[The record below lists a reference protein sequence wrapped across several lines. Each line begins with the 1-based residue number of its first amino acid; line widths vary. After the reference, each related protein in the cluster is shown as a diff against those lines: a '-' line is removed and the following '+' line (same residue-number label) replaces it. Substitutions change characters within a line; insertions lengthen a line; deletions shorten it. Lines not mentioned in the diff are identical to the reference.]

1 MVAVDP
7 ELEACPHCGANAEVR
22 LHDVYR
28 YQCYACGN
36 PRVPARK
43 RWLTTP
49 PLVTQNL
56 KQVRRYHLLNGVW
69 RAASWLGFGGFA
81 LTALF
86 GAGTAWSLDFG
97 APGWTFIAAVAS
109 LPLIAAFAARSQ
121 SVRQQRQTVSRLE
134 EAWREMAT
142 HFFASGRT
150 ARTLE
155 DVKAAFAV
163 DHESALRLL
172 AEGEV
177 SAYLRHETPAS
188 DAPEFTRAR
197 VADQLGDSAAIADA
211 SSVGAESF
219 DAVDDEDL
227 ASRLAAQPSRSK

>member
-1 MVAVDP
+1 MVAIDP
-7 ELEACPHCGANAEVR
+7 ELEACPHCGSNAEVR
-22 LHDVYR
+22 LHAVYR
-28 YQCYACGN
+28 YQCHACGN

-49 PLVTQNL
+49 SLVTQNL
-56 KQVRRYHLLNGVW
+56 KQVRRHHVLGGVW

-97 APGWTFIAAVAS
+97 APGWTFVSVLAC
-109 LPLIAAFAARSQ
+109 LPLVAAFAARTQ
-121 SVRQQRQTVSRLE
+121 SGRQGRQTVSRLE

-142 HFFASGRT
+142 HFFATGRT
-150 ARTLE
+150 ARTLD

-177 SAYLRHETPAS
+177 AAYLRHETPAS
-188 DAPEFTRAR
+188 DAPELPRSR
-197 VADQLGDSAAIADA
+197 IADQPGGSAMNFDTTTDEASDA
-211 SSVGAESF
+211 EVATE
-219 DAVDDEDL
+219 
-227 ASRLAAQPSRSK
+227 LAAQQSRSK

>member
-1 MVAVDP
+1 MVAIDP
-7 ELEACPHCGANAEVR
+7 ELETCPHCGSNAEVR
-22 LHDVYR
+22 LHAVYR

-49 PLVTQNL
+49 ALVTQNL
-56 KQVRRYHLLNGVW
+56 KQVRQHHVMNGIW

-97 APGWTFIAAVAS
+97 APGWTFVSVLAS
-109 LPLIAAFAARSQ
+109 LPLVLAFAARAQ
-121 SVRQQRQTVSRLE
+121 SGKQGRQTVSRLE

-142 HFFASGRT
+142 HFFATGRT

-155 DVKAAFAV
+155 DVKSAFAV

-177 SAYLRHETPAS
+177 AAYLRHETPAS
-188 DAPEFTRAR
+188 DAPELTRAR
-197 VADQLGDSAAIADA
+197 IAEQLGGGA
-211 SSVGAESF
+211 SSF
-219 DAVDDEDL
+219 DATSNEASDD
-227 ASRLAAQPSRSK
+227 AVAADQATRQSRSK